1 MVALSKKDM
10 AQRLNVALKQ
20 EHACHIRYSTHAS
33 TIVGPYSKAV
43 EERLKEIASDEA
55 RHAQMLR
62 DRIVALGEKP
72 TLEVAEGDLRPA
84 RTLKEI
90 IDVNLEEE
98 AKAIAMYK
106 SIWAEIPETEVSLF
120 ETIED
125 ILEDEQEHTEELE
138 RLKG

>member
-1 MVALSKKDM
+1 MVALNKKDM

-20 EHACHIRYSTHAS
+20 EHACYIRYSTHAS

-55 RHAQMLR
+55 GHAQLLR

-84 RTLKEI
+84 RTLREI
-90 IDVNLEEE
+90 IDINLEEE

-106 SIWAEIPETEVSLF
+106 AIWAEIPETEVFLF

-125 ILEDEQEHTEELE
+125 IIEDEQEHTEELE